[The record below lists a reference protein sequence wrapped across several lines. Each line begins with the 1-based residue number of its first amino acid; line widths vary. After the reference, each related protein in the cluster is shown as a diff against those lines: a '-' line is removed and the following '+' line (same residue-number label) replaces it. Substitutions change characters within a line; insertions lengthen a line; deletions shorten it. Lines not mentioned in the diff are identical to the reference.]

1 MWVNFLQRNL
11 SLHVVETVGGFSQV
25 TPSCVHGGSAAASAL
40 GVTST
45 VRKSNYNKLETGLN

>member
-1 MWVNFLQRNL
+1 M
-11 SLHVVETVGGFSQV
+11 GGFSQV